1 MDCIGVVGGGAWGT
15 GLATVAMRAGLDT
28 VLWAREPEV
37 VEAIN
42 TDHENTLFLPGVT
55 LDERIRAT
63 ADMADL
69 AAADLILLVAPA
81 QYARPVSVALSKHVT
96 TDRPVVVCAKGIE
109 QSTGYFMTDV
119 LAETMPANPVVVL
132 SGPTFAGEVALGLP
146 AAVTL
151 ACESDV
157 IAGEIIGALGLTT
170 FRPYWTDDLIG
181 AQVGG
186 ALKNVLAIACG
197 IVAGLSLGENARAA
211 VITRGMAEMMRFGLS
226 RGARG
231 ETLMGLSGLGDLI
244 LTCSSTQSRNF
255 TLGQAL
261 GAGRSL
267 AEVLDERRSVAEG
280 FYSAEVAN
288 RLAAA
293 TGIDMPITA
302 AVERLLKQDAMVA
315 DVIEELLS
323 RPFTKETP

>member
-37 VEAIN
+37 VDAIN
-42 TDHENTLFLPGVT
+42 ADHENTPFLPGIT

-63 ADMADL
+63 GDMADL

-226 RGARG
+226 RGARA

-261 GAGRSL
+261 GAGRAL